1 MATLQEGTLAADGTV
16 QDVITG
22 SNKNISKKR
31 VEGYID
37 LSNMQGGDTVV
48 ITHYVKITN
57 GGSFIAKWQAS
68 YSGAQPTGDKLKGFP
83 AHFYPY
89 GIQIQLQQTAGVNR
103 NYPFYFEK
111 Y

>member
-1 MATLQEGTLAADGTV
+1 MATLEEGTLAATGAV

-37 LSNMQGGDTVV
+37 LSNMQNGDTVV
-48 ITHYVKITN
+48 ITHYVKVKSS
-57 GGSFIAKWQAS
+57 GSFIRKWQAT
-68 YSGAQPTGDKLKGFP
+68 YSGVQSDPLLGFP

-103 NYPFYFEK
+103 NYDFYFEK